1 MPEQHR
7 GVRTTLAWVLIGVP
21 VVAVM
26 VAGCDKGR
34 APYDEAVALEEKG
47 SLAEAAEKYDG
58 VCRRAPD
65 SKLCLPSQQ
74 RAAKVRLTL
83 GEKAIELLK
92 FSEARTALAFVLE
105 SSDEDAK
112 KRAKVLMES
121 PAMVNGLRWEA
132 ASKATDKALVLGE
145 MEALAKSNSPV
156 AAKAA
161 QWIAAERPAI
171 WLTAAKGACARSAE
185 RNCAVYCRA
194 IIEKHA
200 DTEQATEAK
209 KLLAAYEL
217 AEQRRLQPLLVQ
229 VEKKL
234 QECVKLHREQKAF
247 HNCTLQQLAIDDEPL
262 RALAACGGDQSESG
276 RRSEKL
282 KDAWRKLL
290 EDIGDDTRKEA
301 LEKRWSDACD
311 HGEYQKADV
320 PTAPAADKGDPAACY
335 PCASQED
342 FDIAWQKKT
351 KCCPV
356 VACGGDSACSGGR
369 VCCRIPMGTLC
380 TDAKRCGAADR
391 VR

>member
-1 MPEQHR
+1 MLVGTP
-7 GVRTTLAWVLIGVP
+7 I
-21 VVAVM
+21 VAVL

-47 SLAEAAEKYDG
+47 QLGEAAEKYDG

-83 GEKAIELLK
+83 AEQAIEQLK
-92 FSEARTALAFVLE
+92 FGEARAALALVLE
-105 SSDEDAK
+105 SPDDDAQ

-121 PAMVNGLRWEA
+121 PAMVTGLRWEA
-132 ASKATDKALVLGE
+132 ASKATDKALVLAE
-145 MEALAKSNSPV
+145 MEALAKSNSAV
-156 AAKAA
+156 APKAA
-161 QWIAAERPAI
+161 QWIAAERPAL
-171 WLTAAKGACARSAE
+171 WLTVAKAACARSAE
-185 RNCAVYCRA
+185 KNCAVYCRA
-194 IIEKHA
+194 LIQQHA

-209 KLLAAYEL
+209 KLLAAYES
-217 AEQRRLQPLLVQ
+217 AEQRRLQPLLAE

-234 QECVKLHREQKAF
+234 QECVKQYKEERAYS
-247 HNCTLQQLAIDDEPL
+247 NCALQQLAMDDDPL
-262 RALAACGGDQSESG
+262 RAVVACGGERTEAG
-276 RRSEKL
+276 RRSERL
-282 KDAWRKLL
+282 KESWRTLL
-290 EDIGDDTRKEA
+290 EDIGDDARKEA

-320 PTAPAADKGDPAACY
+320 PSAPAVDKGDPAACY

-342 FDIAWQKKT
+342 FDVAWQKKT

-356 VACGGDSACSGGR
+356 VACRGDSECSGAR

-380 TDAKRCGAADR
+380 TDQKRCGAGDR